1 MDIEDANHRIVASYR
16 EHGGD
21 DWNPIKTVLP
31 ATPVGLKPR
40 KALRSEARQVL
51 DQVAPLK
58 AKQQGLSGSGH
69 QPGDIVFPLTI
80 LADRLI
86 RVADDFERHSG
97 LPDTE
102 QTIVAQLR
110 QEAQGLRDAADALR
124 LSMCKAQKPT
134 ARNLLYLWERK
145 QLHIEFKAP
154 RKALAAG
161 DFIDEYEVRVAGGDK
176 WYVHLHYPALDTPTA
191 AFSKGHIKLEAQRT
205 KGYADL
211 LEEAKTTGKMGVIWR
226 ADLTPAFIKGWFPLR
241 PLA

>member
-1 MDIEDANHRIVASYR
+1 M
-16 EHGGD
+16 
-21 DWNPIKTVLP
+21 
-31 ATPVGLKPR
+31 
-40 KALRSEARQVL
+40 
-51 DQVAPLK
+51 
-58 AKQQGLSGSGH
+58 
-69 QPGDIVFPLTI
+69 FPLTI

-102 QTIVAQLR
+102 QATVAQLR

-161 DFIDEYEVRVAGGDK
+161 DFIDEYEVRGRAATNGTCTCTILPWTRPRQRSARATSNWRRNAPK
-176 WYVHLHYPALDTPTA
+176 AMPTCSKRRKPPARWA
-191 AFSKGHIKLEAQRT
+191 
-205 KGYADL
+205 
-211 LEEAKTTGKMGVIWR
+211 
-226 ADLTPAFIKGWFPLR
+226 
-241 PLA
+241 